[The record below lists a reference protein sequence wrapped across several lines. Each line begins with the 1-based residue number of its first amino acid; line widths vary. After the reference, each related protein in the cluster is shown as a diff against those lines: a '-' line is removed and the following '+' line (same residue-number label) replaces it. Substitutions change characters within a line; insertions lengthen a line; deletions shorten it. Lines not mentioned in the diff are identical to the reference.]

1 MRLNC
6 IDSGS
11 LPAGSPLQVAR
22 ERASE
27 SRSREGRRKRRAL
40 LSLPRLRAVSLF
52 SWSVEQNARDTQM
65 TTRVT
70 EVPHLA
76 HLGLLS
82 RAALEWLLSTPSSG
96 ELPHRLC
103 KTRSPSNLMGSWQD
117 RLLRKKEK
125 KNWLV
130 LTTAQCVLLKKK
142 IKSGTLKYHFS
153 LKRMT

>member
-40 LSLPRLRAVSLF
+40 LFFPRLRAVSLF

-76 HLGLLS
+76 HLRLPS
-82 RAALEWLLSTPSSG
+82 RAALEWLLSTPPSG
-96 ELPHRLC
+96 ELAHRLC
-103 KTRSPSNLMGSWQD
+103 KKERGKKKLVGSNDHPMSLAK
-117 RLLRKKEK
+117 KKEK
-125 KNWLV
+125 NQHIKISFLAETDD
-130 LTTAQCVLLKKK
+130 LTWPN
-142 IKSGTLKYHFS
+142 
-153 LKRMT
+153 MT